1 MSHEM
6 TVTASSHLGIQTQVK
21 LQEETKHQLTESI
34 ASPVRRRRRRRMCCW
49 MKAMSEL
56 THW

>member
-6 TVTASSHLGIQTQVK
+6 TVTASSRLVIQTQVK
-21 LQEETKHQLTESI
+21 LQEETKHQLTDGT
-34 ASPVRRRRRRRMCCW
+34 ASPVRRRRRMCCW